1 MQKGVLKEILRML
14 QSGVKWVK
22 WNLWSRICV
31 YTVDG
36 VEVFVNHKY
45 P

>member
-1 MQKGVLKEILRML
+1 MQKGVLKVVFKIL
-14 QSGVKWVK
+14 QGSAKWVK

-36 VEVFVNHKY
+36 VEVFAS
-45 P
+45 

>member
-14 QSGVKWVK
+14 QDDVKWIK

-36 VEVFVNHKY
+36 VEVFTC
-45 P
+45 